1 MTVQKFRMQFAQSL
15 GAIYPEEE
23 VSSLCFL
30 TFEHVMGMNR
40 VEVTLS
46 RNKELSAQEIDQLE
60 EVLERLKKTEPI
72 QYIIG
77 STEFYGLEF
86 QVNPFT
92 LIPRPET
99 EELVDWIIK
108 DFGTITERTS
118 AGDHLVLDIGTGSG
132 CIAIS
137 LAKHLAGSQVE
148 AVDISQN
155 AIETAYSN
163 AKRNEVDVKFFQQD
177 ILVAVELPKQYDIIV
192 SNPPYVR
199 ELEKKEMR
207 GNVLSNEPHEA
218 LFVTDENPLLFYK
231 KIGEL
236 AYKFLNV
243 KGALYFE
250 INEYLGKETVALLN
264 NIGFREVALRKDM
277 FGKDRMIKAMRE

>member
-1 MTVQKFRMQFAQSL
+1 MQFAQSL

-77 STEFYGLEF
+77 STEFYRLEF

-118 AGDHLVLDIGTGSG
+118 AIDHLVLDIGTGSG

-264 NIGFREVALRKDM
+264 NIGFREVALRKDI

>member
-1 MTVQKFRMQFAQSL
+1 MQFAQSL

>member
-118 AGDHLVLDIGTGSG
+118 AIDHLVLDIGTGSG

-199 ELEKKEMR
+199 ELEKREMR

-250 INEYLGKETVALLN
+250 INEYLGKETVALLH
-264 NIGFREVALRKDM
+264 NIGFKEVALRKDM